1 MFKELKNDLSQ
12 SEAVKSSR
20 GNKST
25 RQWTRLRKKNNVKIK
40 ALKDVTPI
48 ILNFSSMAILC
59 VKVWSFSYIQTIRV
73 WSSG

>member
-59 VKVWSFSYIQTIRV
+59 VKV
-73 WSSG
+73 

>member
-48 ILNFSSMAILC
+48 ILNFSSMDILC
-59 VKVWSFSYIQTIRV
+59 VKV
-73 WSSG
+73 

>member
-48 ILNFSSMAILC
+48 ILNFSSMAILS
-59 VKVWSFSYIQTIRV
+59 VKV
-73 WSSG
+73 

>member
-59 VKVWSFSYIQTIRV
+59 AKVWSFSYIQTIRV
-73 WSSG
+73 WSFG